1 MRTDDFII
9 IGVLPDLARNDNG
22 KWKYSHTQWEITS
35 TGYRCPLYDG
45 GVLPTGNPLHRDQP
59 KITHPVSRRD
69 SAPAWYGA
77 LSAQLE

>member
-1 MRTDDFII
+1 MQTDGFVI

-22 KWKYSHTQWEITS
+22 RWKYSHTQWEITS

-59 KITHPVSRRD
+59 EDHPTR
-69 SAPAWYGA
+69 SANVTVPLRGMAPC
-77 LSAQLE
+77 QLN